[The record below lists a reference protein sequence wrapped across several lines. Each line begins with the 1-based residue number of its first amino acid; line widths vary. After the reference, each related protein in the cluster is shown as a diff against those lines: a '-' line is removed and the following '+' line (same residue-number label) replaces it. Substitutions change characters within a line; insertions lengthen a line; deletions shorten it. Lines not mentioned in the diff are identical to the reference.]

1 MIFII
6 GFAFIFPGLIADD
19 GWPALL
25 LGGGGLVV
33 VGAFSYLDGVL

>member
-6 GFAFIFPGLIADD
+6 GFAFIFLGLLADD
-19 GWPALL
+19 GWPGML
-25 LGGGGLVV
+25 GGGLVV